1 MVENVNKVDMVDFD
15 PVIGTGAGVLNRRD
29 MLGGCRRRDDAR
41 PDDLA
46 AAILG
51 LAQLCDDARRLT
63 QRRELLWVAGHVV
76 ALARS
81 TERCLDDAE
90 GPFVRR
96 GVAGDRHQR
105 RVDAADDGD
114 REAAVEGGCV

>member
-1 MVENVNKVDMVDFD
+1 
-15 PVIGTGAGVLNRRD
+15 LNRRD
-29 MLGGCRRRDDAR
+29 HCWANAAGGDDAR

-51 LAQLCDDARRLT
+51 LAQLRDDARRLT
-63 QRRELLWVAGHVV
+63 QRRELLWVTGHVV

-90 GPFVRR
+90 GPFVLR
-96 GVAGDRHQR
+96 GVAVSMRPMTVTGRPR
-105 RVDAADDGD
+105 
-114 REAAVEGGCV
+114 